1 MCLPDE
7 VCNNTAHSTALNVTN
22 FVGGEK
28 GEEEEE
34 EEEEGNE
41 GGDEGE
47 WAEEEEEEEEDLW
60 VAAARTMWT
69 IGALT
74 AHRDILCVT
83 LNWTICWSKMR
94 NIMVIMI
101 FDIKKLI

>member
-22 FVGGEK
+22 FVREEK
-28 GEEEEE
+28 GEE
-34 EEEEGNE
+34 
-41 GGDEGE
+41 GE
-47 WAEEEEEEEEDLW
+47 WGEEEEEEEEDLW
-60 VAAARTMWT
+60 VAAAWTIWT

-83 LNWTICWSKMR
+83 LNWKICENKMR
-94 NIMVIMI
+94 NIMVLVI
-101 FDIKKLI
+101 FNI